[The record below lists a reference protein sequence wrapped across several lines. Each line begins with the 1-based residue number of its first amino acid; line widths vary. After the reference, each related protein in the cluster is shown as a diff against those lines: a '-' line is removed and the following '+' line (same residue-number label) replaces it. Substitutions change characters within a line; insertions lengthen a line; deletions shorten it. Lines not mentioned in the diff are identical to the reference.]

1 MLEQLHLGM
10 EPQEH
15 LWHPVRNINFVKP
28 TGGLWT
34 STFLPDGS
42 SDWIRWCISEEFL
55 NPDTMGKWIL
65 TPAKGARI
73 FTVNQPD
80 DIAFLCNG
88 QATYNAFATPD
99 FEALAQDWDGIH
111 LTKDGQYR
119 TRFSM
124 PFSFYGW
131 DCESTLWL
139 NWAFDDVKP
148 RMGTR

>member
-1 MLEQLHLGM
+1 MLEQLHLGP

-15 LWHPVRNINFVKP
+15 LWHPIKNRNFVKP
-28 TGGLWT
+28 SGGLWT
-34 STFLPDGS
+34 STFLPDGT

-55 NPDTMGKWIL
+55 DPNAYSKWIL
-65 TPAKGARI
+65 IPSSNARI
-73 FTVNQPD
+73 FTVNTPD
-80 DIAFLCNG
+80 DIAILCNDQVPTG
-88 QATYNAFATPD
+88 GFTTPD
-99 FEALAQDWDGIH
+99 FEKLAEKYDAIH
-111 LTKDGQYR
+111 LTEEGQAN

-148 RMGTR
+148 LMQTK